1 MTGRVSR
8 AAAKRGGESPLVW
21 VDDFWKQAGR
31 YIFCREDDGVLI
43 LPPNRV
49 YKINKTGAALVSFL
63 KNGGKA
69 ANLAM
74 AEPAATECA
83 ASARTA
89 KRGTAESAGEGTS
102 RLVLIEDFFRTLAGV
117 YGGDDPSGNVKQVPF
132 DFGYTRLPVLG
143 EIAVTYRCNNRC
155 LFCYAGCNAGSEQR
169 GTAAGA
175 VSAGRVNAELSTAEW
190 KRIITIFKDEAKIPF
205 FSFTGGEP
213 LLRPD
218 LEKLVKHARSIGLAV
233 NLVSNG
239 ALADRRRAASLYRAG
254 LRTAQI
260 SVEAPDAENHDALAG
275 RNGAFAETLRGIG
288 ALAAAGI
295 SVQTNTTITRKN
307 IALVPEMP
315 DFLASLRD
323 TAGRRIVGRF
333 AMNMYIPG
341 TGPGLR
347 EDLFVGYDKIGP
359 VVDEVR
365 RRAFKAGLGFY
376 WYSPTPFCY
385 YNPIARGM
393 GNKSCAAADGLVS
406 VAPDGGVLPCS
417 SWNEELGNILADNFR
432 DIWFSGRA
440 LFLKH
445 KNAAPVSCRACS
457 SFTACQGAC
466 PLYWRACGTGLLEP
480 ETRAR
485 GTGEAEPRRG
495 GGKK

>member
-1 MTGRVSR
+1 VIGLKPRKTV
-8 AAAKRGGESPLVW
+8 KRGGAESSLLW
-21 VDDFWKQAGR
+21 VDDFWKQAGT

-49 YKINKTGAALVSFL
+49 YKVNKTGAALIAFL

-69 ANLAM
+69 AEL
-74 AEPAATECA
+74 
-83 ASARTA
+83 
-89 KRGTAESAGEGTS
+89 TAEFADEADAAGKKS
-102 RLVLIEDFFRTLAGV
+102 RLALIENFFRTLAGM
-117 YGGDDPSGNVKQVPF
+117 YGGDDSAGSGENPDLPGLSGNVKQVPF
-132 DFGYTRLPVLG
+132 DFNYTRLPVLG

-155 LFCYAGCNAGSEQR
+155 LFCYAGCNAGNGPAEPEKR
-169 GTAAGA
+169 AAGNTGP
-175 VSAGRVNAELSTAEW
+175 AGELSTVEW
-190 KRIITIFKDEAKIPF
+190 KRIITIFRDEAKIPF

-213 LLRPD
+213 LLRAD
-218 LEKLVKHARSIGLAV
+218 LEKLIRHARDIGLVV

-239 ALADRRRAASLYRAG
+239 TLADRRRAASLYRAG

-275 RNGAFAETLRGIG
+275 RSGAFAETLRGIA
-288 ALAAAGI
+288 ALAGAGV

-307 IALVPEMP
+307 MALAPEMP
-315 DFLASLRD
+315 DFLVSLRD
-323 TAGRRIVGRF
+323 RKGRRIISRF

-365 RRAFKAGLGFY
+365 RRAFLAGLGFY

-406 VAPDGGVLPCS
+406 VAADGGVLPCS
-417 SWNEELGNILADNFR
+417 SWDEPLGNILAENFG
-432 DIWFSGRA
+432 DIWFSRQA
-440 LFLKH
+440 LFLKY

-466 PLYWRACGTGLLEP
+466 PLYWRACGTELLEEGVRNAAP
-480 ETRAR
+480 
-485 GTGEAEPRRG
+485 GNG
-495 GGKK
+495 GSANT

>member
-1 MTGRVSR
+1 MNKVVPS
-8 AAAKRGGESPLVW
+8 LLW
-21 VDDFWKQAGR
+21 VDDFWKQAGK

-49 YKINKTGAALVSFL
+49 YKINKTGAKLIAFL

-69 ANLAM
+69 A
-74 AEPAATECA
+74 
-83 ASARTA
+83 
-89 KRGTAESAGEGTS
+89 G
-102 RLVLIEDFFRTLAGV
+102 LAGTEHYSHIEGFFKTLSDI
-117 YGGDDPSGNVKQVPF
+117 YGGNDALPPGNVKRIPF
-132 DFGYTRLPVLG
+132 DFDYTRLPVLG

-155 LFCYAGCNAGSEQR
+155 LFCYAGCGGR
-169 GTAAGA
+169 GTDAG
-175 VSAGRVNAELSTAEW
+175 ELSTVDW
-190 KRIITIFKDEAKIPF
+190 KRVITIFKNDAKIPF
-205 FSFTGGEP
+205 FSFSGGEP

-218 LEKLVKHARSIGLAV
+218 LEKLIKYASDMGFFV

-239 ALADRRRAASLYRAG
+239 TLADRGRAASLYRAG

-260 SVEAPDAENHDALAG
+260 SLEAPGPEYHDALAG
-275 RNGAFAETLRGIG
+275 RKGAFAETLGGIR
-288 ALAAAGI
+288 ALADAGV

-307 IALVPEMP
+307 AALVPDMP
-315 DFLASLRD
+315 EFLASLCRRSG
-323 TAGRRIVGRF
+323 GRIITRF

-347 EDLFVGYDKIGP
+347 EDLFVGYDEIGT

-365 RRAFKAGLGFY
+365 RKAFLSGMSFY
-376 WYSPTPFCY
+376 WYSPTPFCH

-406 VAPDGGVLPCS
+406 VAPDGNILPCS
-417 SWNEELGNILADNFR
+417 SWNEPLGNILSKRFG
-432 DIWFSGRA
+432 DIWFSGQA
-440 LFLKH
+440 LLLKH

-466 PLYWRACGTGLLEP
+466 PLYWRACGTGLLEHAACH
-480 ETRAR
+480 EYGSGA
-485 GTGEAEPRRG
+485 
-495 GGKK
+495 